1 MKARPVLDRVLIK
14 QDEAVKNVGA
24 FVIPESSREKPR
36 QGEVVAVGPGAR
48 TFDGKSMPM
57 MTKVGDRV
65 IYGEYAGAE
74 IVVEGEKYI
83 IVEENKIL
91 LIL

>member
-1 MKARPVLDRVLIK
+1 
-14 QDEAVKNVGA
+14 
-24 FVIPESSREKPR
+24 
-36 QGEVVAVGPGAR
+36 
-48 TFDGKSMPM
+48 MPM